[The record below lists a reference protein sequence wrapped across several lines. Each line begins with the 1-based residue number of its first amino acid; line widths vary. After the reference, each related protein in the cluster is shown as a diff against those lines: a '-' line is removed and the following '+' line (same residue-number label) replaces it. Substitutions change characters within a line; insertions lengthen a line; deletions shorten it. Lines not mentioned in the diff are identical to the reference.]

1 VPIVALTA
9 HAMDGDA
16 DGILAAGIDRYM
28 TKPLRKQ
35 AITATLADFCPA
47 DAMPIAVAAETAA

>member
-16 DGILAAGIDRYM
+16 DGILATGIDRYL
-28 TKPLRKQ
+28 TKPLRKI
-35 AITATLADFCPA
+35 AIAEALADFCPP
-47 DAMPIAVAAETAA
+47 DARPVALAEDAA